1 MGKISYSQYSQ
12 YATCPKR
19 WKLNYIDKL
28 GTYSQSIFTLFGT
41 AMHEVLQSYLTI
53 MYEDSIAAA
62 EKEDWGMHLQ
72 NFMAKEY
79 RKAMAMGQEPAFT
92 NAKEM
97 QEFYDDGIAIIEFFI
112 KNRGKY
118 FAKRNF
124 ELVGIEIPIKQQMEC
139 NENVNFIGYIDLVIK
154 DLRDNTYEVIDIKT
168 STMGW
173 NKYQKADKIKTSQL
187 VLYKSYYAKQFDVP
201 IKNIRVKYFI
211 VKRRLYE
218 GLDFPQ
224 KRVQLFEPAAGV
236 PTVNRVAESVEAFVK
251 HGFKEDG
258 SHNTDGNFIAFSG
271 KNNKHCKYCDFKD
284 RVDLCPKK
292 ERVKE

>member
-28 GTYSQSIFTLFGT
+28 GSYSQSIHTLFGT

-53 MYEDSIAAA
+53 MYEDSSSAA
-62 EKEDWGMHLQ
+62 EKEDWGIHLK

-79 RKAMAMGQEPAFT
+79 RKAMAMGQESDFT
-92 NAKEM
+92 NPAEM
-97 QEFYDDGIAIIEFFI
+97 GEFYEDGLAIIDFFI
-112 KNRGKY
+112 KHRGKY
-118 FAKRNF
+118 FAKRNY
-124 ELVGIEIPIKQQMEC
+124 ELVGVEIPLKQKMEC

-154 DLRDNTYEVIDIKT
+154 DKRDNTYEVIDIKT

-173 NKYQKADKIKTSQL
+173 NKYQKADKVKTSQL

-201 IKNIRVKYFI
+201 IDNIRVKYFI
-211 VKRRLYE
+211 VKRKLYE
-218 GLDFPQ
+218 NLDFPQ
-224 KRVQLFEPAAGV
+224 KRVQLFEPAAGK
-236 PTVNRVAESVEAFVK
+236 PTVNRVASSVEEFVK
-251 HGFKEDG
+251 HAFKNDG
-258 SHNTDGNFIAFSG
+258 THNTDGNFIAFAG
-271 KNNKHCKYCDFKD
+271 KNNKNCKYCEFKNE
-284 RVDLCPKK
+284 LGHCPKN

>member
-1 MGKISYSQYSQ
+1 MGRISYSQYSQ

-62 EKEDWGMHLQ
+62 DAEDWGTHLQ

-79 RKAMAMGQEPAFT
+79 KKAMAMGQEPTFT
-92 NAKEM
+92 NAEQM
-97 QEFYDDGIAIIEFFI
+97 TEFYEDGIAIIEFFI
-112 KNRGKY
+112 KNRGQY
-118 FAKRNF
+118 FAKRHF
-124 ELVGIEIPIKQQMEC
+124 ELVGVEIPINQKMEC

-154 DLRDNTYEVIDIKT
+154 DTRDNSYEVIDIKT

-173 NKYQKADKIKTSQL
+173 NKYQKADKVKTSQL
-187 VLYKSYYAKQFDVP
+187 VLYKAYYAKQFDVP
-201 IKNIRVKYFI
+201 ITNIRVKYFI
-211 VKRRLYE
+211 IKRRFYE

-224 KRVQLFEPAAGV
+224 KRVQLFEPAAGT
-236 PTVNRVAESVEAFVK
+236 PTVNRVAESVEAFVR

-258 SHNTDGNFIAFSG
+258 SHNIDGKYIAVAG

-284 RVDLCPKK
+284 NLDLCPKK
-292 ERVKE
+292 ERLKE